1 MTAVGRSRLNKNE
14 IWWRKAMGT
23 FKDGC
28 LEPTRLL
35 HDDVPAKD
43 MQVQKAMQKYRNA
56 VQNAQLRE
64 GPNAYLKFWA
74 PGQLIF
80 LRPLKAKGGITSSDV
95 PGGGDVERGS
105 SVDGIGRSESPRA
118 GVAKTA
124 SSVESS
130 RRVYHATWVTFDQV
144 EAEGLLLS
152 SHAPDDH
159 NLVNVC
165 AAIRDCYCSSS
176 SASTS
181 RLPN

>member
-1 MTAVGRSRLNKNE
+1 MDLTYSPSLAALSPFVVLRCLLTR
-14 IWWRKAMGT
+14 RAMST
-23 FKDGC
+23 FRDGC
-28 LEPTRLL
+28 LEPTR
-35 HDDVPAKD
+35 
-43 MQVQKAMQKYRNA
+43 
-56 VQNAQLRE
+56 
-64 GPNAYLKFWA
+64 LKFWA

>member
-80 LRPLKAKGGITSSDV
+80 LRPLKVRK
-95 PGGGDVERGS
+95 
-105 SVDGIGRSESPRA
+105 
-118 GVAKTA
+118 
-124 SSVESS
+124 S
-130 RRVYHATWVTFDQV
+130 RLWVTVYTSPLSRSLSWLMPTCWQV
-144 EAEGLLLS
+144 I
-152 SHAPDDH
+152 
-159 NLVNVC
+159 V
-165 AAIRDCYCSSS
+165 YCLCNCN
-176 SASTS
+176 ARIIFMCGFMTYPT
-181 RLPN
+181 RTTGG